1 MLEAAGV
8 SHRCTLVGVF
18 LDSVPSGG
26 DAYMLR
32 WIIHDWDEGCALRI
46 LASLGEGGVHDQT
59 KFGFRLR

>member
-1 MLEAAGV
+1 VLEAAGV

-32 WIIHDWDEGCALRI
+32 RIIHDWDEGCALRI
-46 LASLGEGGVHDQT
+46 LATTQYSPRDVRRWKAIAT
-59 KFGFRLR
+59 